1 MNQKVIRWPALAL
14 AGMVILGLF
23 LWAFWRNGQD
33 LEAEQS
39 RQAALQRT
47 LTTLQNNQVDLTAQL
62 AQIGTNSYIEYRARE
77 DYAFLKPGELRFEIV
92 NEDCLENYTEEEM
105 NILMQELVY

>member
-1 MNQKVIRWPALAL
+1 MNHRVIRWQALVL
-14 AGMVILGLF
+14 ASVVILGLF
-23 LWAFWRNGQD
+23 VWAFWRNSQD
-33 LEAEQS
+33 LEVETS

-47 LTTLQNNQVDLTAQL
+47 LTLLQNEQLQLTEQL
-62 AQIGTNSYIEYRARE
+62 AQVGTSSYIEYRARE

-92 NEDCLENYTEEEM
+92 NEECLESYTEEEM